1 MLYIFLYLAV
11 FVLWV
16 IVELV
21 TAPKGY
27 EDEDGFHYGIPPGSN
42 MREELRRTVNL
53 N

>member
-16 IVELV
+16 IIEMM

-27 EDEDGFHYGIPPGSN
+27 EDERGFHYGTPPSRN
-42 MREELRRTVNL
+42 PKENLRRTINL